1 MAYRIEDIG
10 KRLIDEAIDGVGM
23 WGVSKAIEY
32 VKPYTIKMLKQYNDP
47 ALKIAV
53 SLVDLILPQVKSI
66 PYVGDWLSLAGRR
79 GVEDFLYL
87 IVDKKPTCW
96 AEDENTIK
104 CVNFDTTSV
113 SVKIDKASVTPSIS
127 GTAEEL
133 TLSLPSPLSA
143 GAHDL
148 VVTGDTKSWS
158 GKIYV

>member
-1 MAYRIEDIG
+1 MAVRMEDIT
-10 KRLIDEAIDGVGM
+10 KRLMDLAVDGVGM

-32 VKPYTIKMLKQYNDP
+32 IKPYTVKMLKQYNDP
-47 ALKIAV
+47 ALKLSL
-53 SLVDLILPQVKSI
+53 SLVDLVLPQIKQL
-66 PYVGDWLSLAGRR
+66 PYVGDWLGLIGRR

-113 SVKIDKASVTPSIS
+113 SVKIDKVDVTPSIS